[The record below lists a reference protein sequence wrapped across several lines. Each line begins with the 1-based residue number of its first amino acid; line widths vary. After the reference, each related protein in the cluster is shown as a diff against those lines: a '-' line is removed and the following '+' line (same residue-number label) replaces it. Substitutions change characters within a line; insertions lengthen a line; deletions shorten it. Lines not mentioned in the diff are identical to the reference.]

1 MPGRA
6 WPSGPAAAARTG
18 ARRRASRQMKN
29 EIPARTM
36 SAPRTIAIALALLS
50 ELVPDP
56 LVVTLVTVAVVELVV
71 GTGASGVTPLDSGL
85 DVDGST
91 TLAGVEAVATVAV
104 GVEVVGVGVEV
115 VAELVEAVAATALH
129 GAASSSAVRVQAMKR
144 RPVMLR
150 PR

>member
-1 MPGRA
+1 
-6 WPSGPAAAARTG
+6 
-18 ARRRASRQMKN
+18 MKN